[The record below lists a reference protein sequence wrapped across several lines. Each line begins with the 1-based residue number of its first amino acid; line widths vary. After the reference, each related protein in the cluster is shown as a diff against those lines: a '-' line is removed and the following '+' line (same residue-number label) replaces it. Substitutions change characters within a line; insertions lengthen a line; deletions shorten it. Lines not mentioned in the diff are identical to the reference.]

1 MNISHYHSVGNNSRV
16 APASDTN
23 QSKYLTPDY
32 FLPSSHSESYYSKKY
47 VGNSNLNL
55 KSKSSKIARLA
66 SAILLSLSF
75 LATAVEV
82 KAQPNKELS
91 TLGQS
96 TIASNQSFL
105 LGNSSAST
113 STNAPIPPKMPAVS
127 LVGSFNSAATRPP
140 APPPAPPIVPS
151 MPYLVSDASIG
162 GKADNRSALFES
174 IRNFG
179 KGVLRKVK
187 REPKPK
193 VVSSDGGDLL
203 SQLHNTLERR
213 RNGVAGEDSSTKPKK
228 VVKQAPK
235 LTEQEIARKKAENL
249 ARAST
254 IREQNKKQWEE
265 AAKKNEEIAR
275 EKRRVESEAVKA
287 RLEQKRR
294 ERGETTDSVSN
305 GVDPAF
311 HHNIVSDLRAE
322 IAVLREQ
329 LKSLS
334 SNLAGTLGATEEPI

>member
-1 MNISHYHSVGNNSRV
+1 MRSHMNISHYHSVGNNSRV

-113 STNAPIPPKMPAVS
+113 STNAPIPPNS
-127 LVGSFNSAATRPP
+127 LGIDPDTRSKAKNPTP
-140 APPPAPPIVPS
+140 INAPP
-151 MPYLVSDASIG
+151 
-162 GKADNRSALFES
+162 K
-174 IRNFG
+174 
-179 KGVLRKVK
+179 
-187 REPKPK
+187 KPK
-193 VVSSDGGDLL
+193 LNIYLRLAVALAVPFLIVSS
-203 SQLHNTLERR
+203 
-213 RNGVAGEDSSTKPKK
+213 
-228 VVKQAPK
+228 
-235 LTEQEIARKKAENL
+235 
-249 ARAST
+249 
-254 IREQNKKQWEE
+254 
-265 AAKKNEEIAR
+265 
-275 EKRRVESEAVKA
+275 
-287 RLEQKRR
+287 
-294 ERGETTDSVSN
+294 
-305 GVDPAF
+305 
-311 HHNIVSDLRAE
+311 
-322 IAVLREQ
+322 
-329 LKSLS
+329 
-334 SNLAGTLGATEEPI
+334 

>member
-127 LVGSFNSAATRPP
+127 LVGSFNSAGTT
-140 APPPAPPIVPS
+140 PPAPPIAPS
-151 MPYLVSDASIG
+151 MPDFIREASIAAKPEG
-162 GKADNRSALFES
+162 RLAFLES

-179 KGVLRKVK
+179 KGALK
-187 REPKPK
+187 RPK
-193 VVSSDGGDLL
+193 
-203 SQLHNTLERR
+203 
-213 RNGVAGEDSSTKPKK
+213 A
-228 VVKQAPK
+228 
-235 LTEQEIARKKAENL
+235 
-249 ARAST
+249 
-254 IREQNKKQWEE
+254 
-265 AAKKNEEIAR
+265 
-275 EKRRVESEAVKA
+275 
-287 RLEQKRR
+287 
-294 ERGETTDSVSN
+294 
-305 GVDPAF
+305 
-311 HHNIVSDLRAE
+311 
-322 IAVLREQ
+322 
-329 LKSLS
+329 
-334 SNLAGTLGATEEPI
+334 